1 MRLHWLG
8 RSVLL
13 GAGLAVA
20 ALAQTFPL
28 LMVATSNGMV
38 VTIPNGQ
45 QIPFAA
51 FVGQNQIVQVTA
63 TYGGSGK
70 INIPQIP
77 QVFGSNAFSATL
89 AGTVPLTLNPGDS
102 FSFDLVFRPTSSAE
116 VTAIF
121 NLPFTE
127 TVPGTGSGN
136 PPPVVTTDAITL
148 NLIGTSPSFQ
158 VSYIKDGNA
167 IPLANGGTLSF
178 DPQPINTTVALQ
190 VDIFDDGSAAGQINS
205 ITVTGAGKTFQLV
218 GRPLLPVAVPNGQ
231 QLQVFI
237 QYTPTAAATDTGEL
251 QITYGDG
258 TSLSA
263 TLQGSGTSPTLV
275 YTLLQ
280 NGKTTPV
287 TPPGPIALPDTNVGS
302 TSSLVVRVQNTGNG
316 SITIGSISTAAPY
329 QVTGSPLLPK
339 TLNTNDSFTFT
350 LTFAPTTPGPQ
361 DGQLLIG
368 ADLFNLT
375 GKGLGS
381 NLQFSYVAGG
391 STLIIGTNGVTGVVF
406 SPVQVTKSQAI
417 PFTVTNMG
425 TLPAVVSNIAI
436 QGVNSPFSVTG
447 TPPLPKSLAA
457 GASLSFMI
465 GFAPTAVQLAGD
477 TLLINTTPIPLSGSG
492 TTPPALP
499 AYTISG
505 ASGNVAPQSQPSI
518 TLTLANAYPV
528 DINGVLTL
536 TTSGTLGSD
545 PAVAFTNGLRTVPF
559 TIPANGTVADFAS
572 QGNQILLQ
580 TGTVASTILLTP
592 SFATAAGVPLTPSN
606 PPTLQFTVPS
616 EAPVLIDATVASNG
630 SNSVVLSV
638 TGYSTTRK
646 LTTLNVQFT
655 AAAGFSLAASQ
666 IPPIDLSQVA
676 AAWFE
681 SSTSQGFGGQFT
693 VSVPFT
699 FSGTPPTGTTLV
711 QTIASVSATVSN
723 DVGTSSAVTSAI
735 Q

>member
-28 LMVATSNGMV
+28 QMVATSNGIV
-38 VTIPNGQ
+38 ITLANGQ

-51 FVGQNQIVQVTA
+51 TVGQNQIVQVTA
-63 TYGGSGK
+63 TYAGSGK
-70 INIPQIP
+70 VNVPQMP
-77 QVFGSNAFSATL
+77 QVAGSTAFTATL
-89 AGTVPLTLNPGDS
+89 AGTLPLTLNPGDS
-102 FSFDLVFRPTSSAE
+102 FTFDLVFRPTSSAE

-127 TVPGTGSGN
+127 TVAGTGSGN
-136 PPPVVTTDAITL
+136 PPPVVSTEAITL

-158 VSYIKDGNA
+158 VSYIKDENA

-178 DPQPINTTVALQ
+178 DPQPINTTVTLQ
-190 VDIFDDGSAAGQINS
+190 LDILDNGSAAGQINS
-205 ITVTGAGKTFQLV
+205 ITVTGTGKIFQLV
-218 GRPLLPVAVPNGQ
+218 GRPLLPVSVPSGQ
-231 QLQVFI
+231 QLQVFV
-237 QYTPTAAATDTGEL
+237 QYTPSAAATDTGQL

-275 YTLLQ
+275 YTLVQ

-316 SITIGSISTAAPY
+316 SVTIGSISTAAPY
-329 QVTGSPLLPK
+329 QVTGSPVLPK

-350 LTFAPTTPGPQ
+350 LTFAPNTPGAQ
-361 DGQLLIG
+361 NGQLLIG

-381 NLQFSYVAGG
+381 NLQFSYVAAG
-391 STLIIGTNGVTGVVF
+391 SKLIIGTNGVTGVVF
-406 SPVQVTKSQAI
+406 SPIQVTKTETL

-425 TLPAVVSNIAI
+425 TLPAVISNIAI
-436 QGVNSPFSVTG
+436 QGTNSPYSVSA

-457 GASLSFMI
+457 SASFSFMI
-465 GFAPTAVQLAGD
+465 SFAPTAVQLASD
-477 TLLINTTPIPLSGSG
+477 TLLINTIPIPLSGSG
-492 TTPPALP
+492 TTPPGLP

-518 TLTLANAYPV
+518 TLTLASPYPV

-536 TTSGTLGSD
+536 TTTGTLGSD
-545 PAVAFTNGLRTVPF
+545 PAVQFTNGLRTVPF

-592 SFATAAGVPLTPSN
+592 SFATAGGVDLTPSN
-606 PPTLQFTVPS
+606 PTTLDFTVPA
-616 EAPVLIDATVASNG
+616 EAPVLIAATVASNG
-630 SNSVVLSV
+630 NNSIVLNF

-646 LTTLNVQFT
+646 LTSLSVQFT

-666 IPPIDLSQVA
+666 VTVDLTQSA
-676 AAWFE
+676 AAWFG

-699 FSGTPPTGTTLV
+699 FSGTPPTGTVLV

-723 DVGTSSAVTSAI
+723 DVGTSNAVTSPI

>member
-28 LMVATSNGMV
+28 QMVGTSNGIV
-38 VTIPNGQ
+38 QTIPNGQ
-45 QIPFAA
+45 QLTLAA
-51 FVGQNQIVQVTA
+51 SVGQSQILQITA
-63 TYGGSGK
+63 TYAGSGK
-70 INIPQIP
+70 ISIPLAA
-77 QVFGSNAFSATL
+77 QVFGSSEITGTL
-89 AGTVPLTLNPGDS
+89 AGTPPLTVLPGGS
-102 FSFDLVFRPTSSAE
+102 FTFTIVFRPTSAAE
-116 VTAIF
+116 VSAIF

-136 PPPVVTTDAITL
+136 PPPVVNTNAINL
-148 NLIGTSPSFQ
+148 NLIGTAPSFQ

-167 IPLANGGTLSF
+167 ISLANGGTLSF
-178 DPQPINTTVALQ
+178 DPQPINTTVTLQ
-190 VDIFDDGSAAGQINS
+190 VDILDNGSAAGQINS
-205 ITVTGAGKTFQLV
+205 IAVTGKVFKVV
-218 GRPLLPVAVPNGQ
+218 GVPLLPASIPSAQ
-231 QLQVFI
+231 QLPVFI
-237 QYTPTAAATDTGEL
+237 QYTPTAVGTDTGQL

-316 SITIGSISTAAPY
+316 SVAIGSISTAAPY

-350 LTFAPTTPGPQ
+350 LTFAPTSPGAQ

-391 STLIIGTNGVTGVVF
+391 SKLIIGTNGVSGVVF
-406 SPVQVTKSQAI
+406 SPVQVTKTETL
-417 PFTVTNMG
+417 PFTVTNTG
-425 TLPAVVSNIAI
+425 TLPAVISNIAI
-436 QGVNSPFSVTG
+436 QGTNSPYSVSG
-447 TPPLPKSLAA
+447 LPPLPKSLASNA
-457 GASLSFMI
+457 AISFTVS
-465 GFAPTAVQLAGD
+465 FSPTTATVAND
-477 TLLINTTPIPLSGSG
+477 TLLINTTNVPLSGSA
-492 TTPPALP
+492 TAPPPLP
-499 AYTISG
+499 AYAISG

-528 DINGVLTL
+528 AINGVLTL
-536 TTSGTLGSD
+536 TTTGTLGSD
-545 PAVAFTNGLRTVPF
+545 PAVQFTTGLRTVPF

-572 QGNQILLQ
+572 QGNQILMQ

-592 SFATAAGVPLTPSN
+592 SFATAAGVDLTPSN
-606 PPTLQFTVPS
+606 PTTLQFTVPT
-616 EAPVLIDATVASNG
+616 EAPVLIGATAASNG
-630 SNSVVLSV
+630 SNSVVLNI

-655 AAAGFSLAASQ
+655 AAAGFSLANSQ
-666 IPPIDLSQVA
+666 IPVDLTQA
-676 AAWFE
+676 AALWFQ

-693 VSVPFT
+693 VSVPFA

-723 DVGTSSAVTSAI
+723 DVGTSNAVTSPV

>member
-8 RSVLL
+8 RSVLFC
-13 GAGLAVA
+13 AGLAVA

-28 LMVATSNGMV
+28 QMVATSNGIV
-38 VTIPNGQ
+38 LTIPNGS

-51 FVGQNQIVQVTA
+51 TVGQNQIVQVTA
-63 TYGGSGK
+63 TYAGSGK
-70 INIPQIP
+70 INIPAIP
-77 QVFGSNAFSATL
+77 QVFGTNAFSATL
-89 AGTVPLTLNPGDS
+89 AGTPPLSLNPGDS

-116 VTAIF
+116 VTSIF

-127 TVPGTGSGN
+127 TVPGTGSGS
-136 PPPVVTTDAITL
+136 PPPVVSTNAITL

-167 IPLANGGTLSF
+167 IPLANGGTLLF
-178 DPQPINTTVALQ
+178 DPQPINTTQTLQ
-190 VDIFDDGSAAGQINS
+190 VDIFDNGSAAGQINN
-205 ITVTGAGKTFQLV
+205 ITVTGTGKTFQLV
-218 GRPLLPVAVPNGQ
+218 GRPLLPVFVPSGQ
-231 QLQVFI
+231 QLPVDI
-237 QYTPTAAATDTGEL
+237 QYTPTAAATDTGQL

-263 TLQGSGTSPTLV
+263 TLQGNGTSPTLV

-280 NGKTTPV
+280 NGKTTTV
-287 TPPGPIALPDTNVGS
+287 KPPGPIPLPDTNVGS

-316 SITIGSISTAAPY
+316 SINIGSISTAAPY
-329 QVTGSPLLPK
+329 QVTGSPVLPK
-339 TLNTNDSFTFT
+339 TLNTSDSFTFT
-350 LTFAPTTPGPQ
+350 LTFAPTTSGVQ
-361 DGQLLIG
+361 NGQLLIG

-406 SPVQVTKSQAI
+406 SPVQVTKAEAI

-425 TLPAVVSNIAI
+425 TLPAVVSNIAN

-465 GFAPTAVQLAGD
+465 SFAPTAVQFASD
-477 TLLINTTPIPLSGSG
+477 TLLINTSPIPLSGSG
-492 TTPPALP
+492 TKPPALP

-505 ASGNVAPQSQPSI
+505 ASGDVAPQSQPSV
-518 TLTLANAYPV
+518 TLTLASPYPV

-536 TTSGTLGSD
+536 TTTGTLGSD
-545 PAVAFTNGLRTVPF
+545 PAVQFTNGLRTVPF

-592 SFATAAGVPLTPSN
+592 SFATAGGVDLTPSN
-606 PPTLQFTVPS
+606 PTTLQFTVPS
-616 EAPVLIDATVASNG
+616 EAPVLIGATVASSG
-630 SNSVVLSV
+630 TNSVVLNF

-666 IPPIDLSQVA
+666 VTVDLSQA
-676 AAWFE
+676 AAVWFE
-681 SSTSQGFGGQFT
+681 SGASQGFGGQFT

-723 DVGTSSAVTSAI
+723 DIGTSDAVTSPI

>member
-13 GAGLAVA
+13 GGGLALV

-28 LMVATSNGMV
+28 QMVATSNGIV
-38 VTIPNGQ
+38 LTIPNEQ

-63 TYGGSGK
+63 TYAGSGK
-70 INIPQIP
+70 ITVPQMP
-77 QVFGSNAFSATL
+77 QLFGSNAFSATL
-89 AGTVPLTLNPGDS
+89 AGTLPLTLNPGDS
-102 FSFDLVFRPTSSAE
+102 FTFDLVFRPTSSAE

-136 PPPVVTTDAITL
+136 PPVVSTNEITL

-158 VSYIKDGNA
+158 VSYVKGGNA
-167 IPLANGGTLSF
+167 ISLTNGGTPLTF
-178 DPQPINTTVALQ
+178 DPQPINTTMTLM
-190 VDIFDDGSAAGQINS
+190 VDILDNGSSPGQVNS
-205 ITVTGAGKTFQLV
+205 ITVTGKAYKVV
-218 GRPLLPVAVPNGQ
+218 GVPLLPTSVPSGNELPIG
-231 QLQVFI
+231 I
-237 QYTPTAAATDTGEL
+237 EYTPTAAGTDTGEL

-258 TSLSA
+258 TSFSVG
-263 TLQGSGTSPTLV
+263 LQGSGTSPTLV

-302 TSSLVVRVQNTGNG
+302 PSSLVVRVQNTGNG

-329 QVTGSPLLPK
+329 QVTGSPELPK
-339 TLNTNDSFTFT
+339 TLNTSDSFTFT
-350 LTFAPTTPGPQ
+350 LTFAPTTSGVQ

-406 SPVQVTKSQAI
+406 SPIQVTKTETL

-425 TLPAVVSNIAI
+425 TLPAVISNIAI
-436 QGVNSPFSVTG
+436 QGTNSPYSVSG
-447 TPPLPKSLAA
+447 LPSLPKSLAPN
-457 GASLSFMI
+457 ASISFKVS
-465 GFAPTAVQLAGD
+465 FSPTTATVAND
-477 TLLINTTPIPLSGSG
+477 TLLINTTNVPLSGSA
-492 TTPPALP
+492 TAPPPLP
-499 AYTISG
+499 AYTVSG
-505 ASGNVAPQSQPSI
+505 PNGNVAPNSQPSV
-518 TLTLANAYPV
+518 TLTLASPYPV
-528 DINGVLTL
+528 AINGVLTL
-536 TTSGTLGSD
+536 TTTGTLGSD
-545 PAVAFTNGLRTVPF
+545 PAVQFTTGLRTVPF
-559 TIPANGTVADFAS
+559 IIPANGTVADFAS

-592 SFATAAGVPLTPSN
+592 SFVTAAGVDLTPSN
-606 PPTLQFTVPS
+606 PTTLQFTVPT
-616 EAPVLIDATVASNG
+616 EAPVLIGATATSNG
-630 SNSVVLSV
+630 SNSVVLNI

-655 AAAGFSLAASQ
+655 AAAGFSLANSQ
-666 IPPIDLSQVA
+666 IPVDLTQA
-676 AAWFE
+676 AALWFE

-723 DVGTSSAVTSAI
+723 DVGSSNAVTSPI